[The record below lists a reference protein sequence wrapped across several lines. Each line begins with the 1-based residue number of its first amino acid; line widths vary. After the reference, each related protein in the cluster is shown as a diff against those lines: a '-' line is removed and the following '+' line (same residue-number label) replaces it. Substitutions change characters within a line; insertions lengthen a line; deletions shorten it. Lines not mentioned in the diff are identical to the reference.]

1 MQRFEEYCSLPD
13 DTQGLTA
20 FAFSNCEPV
29 VYDESR
35 GDKYLVV
42 GISDGDSIVVVD
54 KNKKRERVR
63 LATIDAP
70 ENGQAFGKPSKQS
83 LSQMIYK
90 KYVQLEIQDRDR
102 YGRIVAQVYIG
113 DLNANVEQLKRGFA
127 WLYVAHARDQSPD
140 DRELYERTAQA
151 ARDARRGLWKDENP
165 TPPWDYRKKNPRN

>member
-1 MQRFEEYCSLPD
+1 MKIF
-13 DTQGLTA
+13 A
-20 FAFSNCEPV
+20 FTVLLFSVAFSNCEPIV
-29 VYDESR
+29 NDESR
-35 GDKYLVV
+35 GDRYLVV

-83 LSQMIYK
+83 LSEMIYK
-90 KYVQLEIQDRDR
+90 KHVRLEIQERDR

-113 DLNANVEQLKRGFA
+113 ELNASVEQLKRGFA
-127 WLYVAHARDQSPD
+127 WHYVAHARDQDPV
-140 DRELYERTAQA
+140 DRELYKRTAHA
-151 ARDARRGLWKDENP
+151 ARVARRGLWKDENP